1 LSHDREVFGFSR
13 VHESWLQQN
22 DSCFNYGSLRQ
33 GNKNMNATLATKI
46 WPQTQS
52 SNLVR
57 NIVLAVIGSLVVAG
71 AAQVT
76 VPMYPVPM
84 TLQTLAVLGVGA
96 AYGARLGAATLLL
109 YAIEGAVGLP
119 FFAGGK
125 SGLFDAKLEYLLPSG
140 SMGYVVGFILAAW
153 LVGKLVESGWANSL
167 AKSGLAALIGGAV
180 LYVPGVIWLAIWAS
194 KTMNMDAA
202 TATTSAL
209 SWGLYPFIVGDVI
222 KAVLAGVGVPAI
234 ASLFSRKS

>member
-1 LSHDREVFGFSR
+1 
-13 VHESWLQQN
+13 
-22 DSCFNYGSLRQ
+22 
-33 GNKNMNATLATKI
+33 MNVTLADRF
-46 WPQTQS
+46 WPQTES

-57 NIVLAVIGSLVVAG
+57 NIVLAIVGSLIVAG
-71 AAQVT
+71 AAQIT

-84 TLQTLAVLGVGA
+84 TLQTLAVLGIGA
-96 AYGARLGAATLLL
+96 AYGARLGAASLLL

-125 SGLFDAKLEYLLPSG
+125 SGLFDSKLDYLLPSG

-153 LVGKLVESGWANSL
+153 LVGRLVESGWASSPM
-167 AKSGLAALIGGAV
+167 KSACATIIGGAL
-180 LYVPGVIWLAIWAS
+180 LYVPGIIWLAIWAS

-234 ASLFSRKS
+234 ASLLGHKA

>member
-1 LSHDREVFGFSR
+1 
-13 VHESWLQQN
+13 
-22 DSCFNYGSLRQ
+22 
-33 GNKNMNATLATKI
+33 MNATLAAKI
-46 WPQTQS
+46 WPQTKS

-76 VPMYPVPM
+76 ILTQPVPI
-84 TLQTLAVLGVGA
+84 TLQTLAVLGIGA

-125 SGLFDAKLEYLLPSG
+125 SGIFDSKLDYMLPSG

-167 AKSGLAALIGGAV
+167 VKSALAALMGGAL

-194 KTMNMDAA
+194 ITKNLDTASA
-202 TATTSAL
+202 TAFAL
-209 SWGLYPFIVGDVI
+209 TWGLYPFIVGDVI

-234 ASLFSRKS
+234 ASLFGRKS

>member
-1 LSHDREVFGFSR
+1 
-13 VHESWLQQN
+13 
-22 DSCFNYGSLRQ
+22 
-33 GNKNMNATLATKI
+33 MNATLATKI

-57 NIVLAVIGSLVVAG
+57 NVVLAVLGSLVVAG

-96 AYGARLGAATLLL
+96 AYGARLGAATLLF
-109 YAIEGAVGLP
+109 YAIEGAAGLP

-125 SGLFDAKLEYLLPSG
+125 SGLFDAKLDYLFPSG
-140 SMGYVVGFILAAW
+140 SMGYVVGFIIAAW
-153 LVGKLVESGWANSL
+153 LVGKLIESGWSNSL
-167 AKSGLAALIGGAV
+167 VKSGLAALLAGAS
-180 LYVPGVIWLAIWAS
+180 LYVPGLIWLAMWAS
-194 KTMNMDAA
+194 QTMNMDTA

-209 SWGLYPFIVGDVI
+209 SWGLYPFIVGDI
-222 KAVLAGVGVPAI
+222 LKAVIAGVGVPAM
-234 ASLFSRKS
+234 ARLFSQKS